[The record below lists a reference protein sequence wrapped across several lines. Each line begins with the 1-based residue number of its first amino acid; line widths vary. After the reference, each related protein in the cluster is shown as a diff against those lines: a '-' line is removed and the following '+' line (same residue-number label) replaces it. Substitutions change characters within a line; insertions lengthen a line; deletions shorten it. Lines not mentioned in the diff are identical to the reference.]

1 MHKTHKI
8 VKATSLSGIAKT
20 CQENP
25 VTNEYLPQFFDNKKT
40 FKNKTERKNLNH
52 HYFLLFLINHIGKS
66 LEFKV
71 QDCLTPVKR

>member
-1 MHKTHKI
+1 MQKMHKM

-20 CQENP
+20 CQENL
-25 VTNEYLPQFFDNKKT
+25 TNEYLPQFFNNKKT
-40 FKNKTERKNLNH
+40 FENKAGRKNLNY